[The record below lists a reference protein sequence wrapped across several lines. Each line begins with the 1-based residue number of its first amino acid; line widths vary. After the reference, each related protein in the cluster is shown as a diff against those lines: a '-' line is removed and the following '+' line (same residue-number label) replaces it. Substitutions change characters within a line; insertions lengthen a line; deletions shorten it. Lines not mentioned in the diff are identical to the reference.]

1 MPRDA
6 PPKMMTDR
14 RPGPALTVLWR
25 IGPVEYHV
33 ENPKILIICALIIA
47 VIAGCLS
54 LISPKQPQPPS
65 DELCR
70 QLRAAP
76 PDDDALEPFM
86 RWDDPRYQHL
96 CATSGGGR

>member
-47 VIAGCLS
+47 VIAGLAS
-54 LISPKQPQPPS
+54 LLSPKHPAPAA
-65 DELCR
+65 EAACAA
-70 QLRAAP
+70 LRATTT
-76 PDDDALEPFM
+76 D
-86 RWDDPRYQHL
+86 WDDPRYRLL
-96 CATSGGGR
+96 CARNGGGR